1 VDGPIAV
8 QAFLY
13 FSDEYMK
20 KLRWQIFIVLLTLV
34 IVGILLVRQQPS
46 PVIILP
52 QPASGGIYTEG
63 MIGELGRLNPLYD
76 MNNSVDREIDRLIFS
91 GIFTFDSQGLPQPDL
106 AESWGVSLDG
116 KIYNVTIRPNAV
128 WHDGQPVTSDDFL
141 FTLDLIRNKDSS
153 IPEDVRSMWEQV
165 KVSALDNKTLR
176 FELAEPFA
184 PFLDYMTFGILP
196 KHILGTLP
204 IDQLINSDFNIHP
217 IGSGPYKF
225 DSLKIDHNQINGVAL
240 KIFPEFY
247 GQKPYI
253 EQVVFQFFSN
263 PPDALDAY
271 KQGEVNGISQVS
283 LDILDE
289 AVKEKNLNLY
299 SSRLPKIS
307 LVLFNLKN
315 SDVSFFQDKV
325 LRQALMIGLN
335 RQWIVDNLLKGQA
348 IIADNPILPGN
359 WANFDGI
366 KKYGFDQAEA
376 ISMLKEAGYTLDP
389 DGSGIRVK
397 DKVPLKF
404 TLVYPDD
411 ELHASIARSV
421 QNDWLNLGVNVEL
434 QAVSYDSLLNDY
446 LSPRNF
452 QAALIDQDFSF
463 SHDPD
468 PYPFWHQ
475 SEATGG
481 QNYSQWDNRVASEYI
496 EQARVIVDTSYRT
509 KLYRNFQILFAKEL
523 PALPLYYPV
532 FTFGVDSQ
540 VSGVQIPPLSETSDR
555 FIGIKYW
562 YLITKHSIGNIPT
575 ETGQP

>member
-1 VDGPIAV
+1 
-8 QAFLY
+8 
-13 FSDEYMK
+13 
-20 KLRWQIFIVLLTLV
+20 
-34 IVGILLVRQQPS
+34 
-46 PVIILP
+46 
-52 QPASGGIYTEG
+52 
-63 MIGELGRLNPLYD
+63 
-76 MNNSVDREIDRLIFS
+76 
-91 GIFTFDSQGLPQPDL
+91 
-106 AESWGVSLDG
+106 
-116 KIYNVTIRPNAV
+116 
-128 WHDGQPVTSDDFL
+128 
-141 FTLDLIRNKDSS
+141 
-153 IPEDVRSMWEQV
+153 
-165 KVSALDNKTLR
+165 
-176 FELAEPFA
+176 
-184 PFLDYMTFGILP
+184 
-196 KHILGTLP
+196 
-204 IDQLINSDFNIHP
+204 
-217 IGSGPYKF
+217 
-225 DSLKIDHNQINGVAL
+225 
-240 KIFPEFY
+240 
-247 GQKPYI
+247 
-253 EQVVFQFFSN
+253 
-263 PPDALDAY
+263 
-271 KQGEVNGISQVS
+271 VNGISQVS